1 MSCPY
6 LFAHVPQGTYRIF
19 GAHLHPSLSAFPRSC
34 YAAGWVGARHS
45 QKNVCPP
52 MVKWDFH
59 GHSEGFY
66 SDLMGYSWEKNE
78 GSMIL

>member
-1 MSCPY
+1 
-6 LFAHVPQGTYRIF
+6 
-19 GAHLHPSLSAFPRSC
+19 
-34 YAAGWVGARHS
+34 
-45 QKNVCPP
+45 